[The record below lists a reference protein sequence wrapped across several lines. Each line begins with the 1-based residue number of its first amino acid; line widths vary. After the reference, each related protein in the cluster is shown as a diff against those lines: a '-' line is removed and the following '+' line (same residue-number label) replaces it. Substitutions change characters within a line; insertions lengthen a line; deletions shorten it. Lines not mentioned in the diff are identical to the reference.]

1 VDLPAIRLGISLEPM
16 DSTAERLA
24 QIREAVEVGFDIV
37 HVIGDRSDS
46 AAIFSADRTTDA
58 SERVGCTALEAS
70 YELLRLAGQQ
80 RSLVAIGPLPGTEE
94 EVAVQAMTARSRLDD
109 LIPQVDFAFSFLQ
122 TSIDDP
128 ADLSVVRRVMPDM
141 PETQMRNLAT
151 VLAGSVASAV
161 RRIRWLREDLGISY
175 FTFHKSPATSWNT
188 LAMLVA
194 AIDDRC
200 PMTDPV
206 IYGGFSS
213 LN

>member
-24 QIREAVEVGFDIV
+24 HIRDAVEVGFDIV
-37 HVIGDRSDS
+37 HVIDDRWDG
-46 AAIFSADRTTDA
+46 AATLLTERTTDA
-58 SERVGCTALEAS
+58 SEQTDHTALEAS
-70 YELLRLAGQQ
+70 YELLRLAGQK
-80 RSLVAIGPLPGTEE
+80 RTLVAIGPLSGTEE
-94 EVAVQAMTARSRLDD
+94 EVAAQAMTARSKLDD
-109 LIPQVDFAFSFLQ
+109 LTPQVDFAFSFLQ
-122 TSIDDP
+122 VSIDDP
-128 ADLSVVRRVMPDM
+128 ADLSVVRRIMPAM

-161 RRIRWLREDLGISY
+161 RRIRRLREDLGISY

-188 LAMLVA
+188 LARLVA
-194 AIDDRC
+194 AIDDRG

-206 IYGGFSS
+206 IYSGFLP

>member
-24 QIREAVEVGFDIV
+24 TIRDAMKVGFDIV

-46 AAIFSADRTTDA
+46 AAIVSADHTTDA
-58 SERVGCTALEAS
+58 SQRAVYTALEAS

-80 RSLVAIGPLPGTEE
+80 GSLVAIGPFSGTEE
-94 EVAVQAMTARSRLDD
+94 EVAVQAMTARSKLDE
-109 LIPQVDFAFSFLQ
+109 LTPQVDFAFSFLQ

-128 ADLSVVRRVMPDM
+128 ADLSVIRRIMPDM

-151 VLAGSVASAV
+151 VLAGPVASAA
-161 RRIRWLREDLGISY
+161 RRIRRLREDLGISY
-175 FTFHKSPATSWNT
+175 FTFHKSPASSWNS

-194 AIDDRC
+194 AIDDRR
-200 PMTDPV
+200 PMTDPA
-206 IYGGFSS
+206 IYGGSSS